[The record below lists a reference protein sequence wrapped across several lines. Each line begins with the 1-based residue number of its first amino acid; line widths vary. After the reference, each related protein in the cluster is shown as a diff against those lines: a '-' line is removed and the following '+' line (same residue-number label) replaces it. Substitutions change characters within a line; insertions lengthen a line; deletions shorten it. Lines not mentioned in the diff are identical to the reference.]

1 MPQVVEVGL
10 KAAKEPLEDLALL
23 MLDTAL
29 RDGEA
34 LALKWPDVHMKLAP
48 TAKFGYL
55 QVQKGKSTPD
65 YLVASATPNRLWL
78 RSLAPR
84 ICSYPVDL
92 RAVPR
97 PRSV

>member
-55 QVQKGKSTPD
+55 QVQKGKSTK
-65 YLVASATPNRLWL
+65 ARRGGRL
-78 RSLAPR
+78 A
-84 ICSYPVDL
+84 
-92 RAVPR
+92 
-97 PRSV
+97 